1 MAPRSEDSREN
12 GSLRFVLVAICAAS
26 LFLLGVPAQAQR
38 QVLKTRM
45 AAPPN
50 APAGCAGTGTASG
63 AQNAD
68 GRASKRSPGWSIA
81 SDPAAKFSA
90 NSAST
95 ERRTTRVADPAAL

>member
-1 MAPRSEDSREN
+1 MVTRSEDSREN

-50 APAGCAGTGTASG
+50 ARPVGPLPATQRLNLALTLPLRNEGQLELLIQQLMTRLAR
-63 AQNAD
+63 N
-68 GRASKRSPGWSIA
+68 
-81 SDPAAKFSA
+81 
-90 NSAST
+90 T
-95 ERRTTRVADPAAL
+95 EIF